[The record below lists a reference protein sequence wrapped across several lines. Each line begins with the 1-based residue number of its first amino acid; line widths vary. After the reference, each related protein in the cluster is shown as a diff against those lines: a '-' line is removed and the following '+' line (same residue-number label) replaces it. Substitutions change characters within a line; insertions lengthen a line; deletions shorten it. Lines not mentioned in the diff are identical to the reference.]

1 MSDTSS
7 SNVDVSAYWLT
18 NGDKISG
25 AQLLAILDDYDGRL
39 WLDGYHEEPFNR
51 SALPT
56 LADDR
61 EVETFQR
68 ETFTCEF
75 WSHSDSWGSGQG
87 VRFQNSAYKS
97 SDNNAQVVVVEI
109 GNPPRCN
116 GAIPVGP
123 AIGEL
128 EGMAMDQ
135 RKLDLNDIS
144 SHEFS
149 SPWTH
154 ETDVRAFVDKAAE
167 LTAGYQRRLLGE
179 VAQQARPHGSDLA
192 SPEEALA
199 RRNRGRCM

>member
-1 MSDTSS
+1 MSDTSF

-25 AQLLAILDDYDGRL
+25 SQLLVILDDYDGTL
-39 WLDGYHEEPFNR
+39 WLDSFQEGAFNR
-51 SALPT
+51 SVLPT

-61 EVETFQR
+61 EVETFQK

-75 WSHSDSWGSGQG
+75 WSHSDPWGSGQG
-87 VRFQNSAYKS
+87 VRFNNSSHLS
-97 SDNNAQVVVVEI
+97 SDNNEQVVVVEI

-123 AIGEL
+123 AIAEL

-135 RKLDLNDIS
+135 RKLDLDDIS

-167 LTAGYQRRLLGE
+167 LTVGYQRRLLGK
-179 VAQQARPHGSDLA
+179 VAQEARPSDLA